1 MSTIPLPLPCVYVKN
16 IYIKK
21 DLLLPEALATVF
33 VFEDSL
39 MSKSQKSRSMSEGT
53 GLVVV
58 TSGFAGSGLIFEDD
72 TSGELSSPVADE
84 ARLLGVWGVRRS
96 LTIFLMSMSERW
108 SVRRRRLTLWP
119 GPVSSSRVWFSH
131 SSTRGS
137 TLTATRINA
146 QRKEK

>member
-1 MSTIPLPLPCVYVKN
+1 MPHLSPVPMIK
-16 IYIKK
+16 YIIKRNV
-21 DLLLPEALATVF
+21 LPEALATVF

-39 MSKSQKSRSMSEGT
+39 MSKSQKSRSISEGT

-58 TSGFAGSGLIFEDD
+58 TSGCAGSGLIFEDD